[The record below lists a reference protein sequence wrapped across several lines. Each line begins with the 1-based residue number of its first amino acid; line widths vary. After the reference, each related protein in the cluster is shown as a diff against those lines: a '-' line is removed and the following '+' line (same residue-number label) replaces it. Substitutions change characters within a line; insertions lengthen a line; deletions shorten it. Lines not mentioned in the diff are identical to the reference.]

1 MWEQIKTENIIEGEK
16 YNFMDNQKFVHVGEL
31 HIIEFDDE
39 TLKNESNQILSQS
52 KIINSKTKDVIKNV
66 VRVWK

>member
-16 YNFMDNQKFVHVGEL
+16 YNFMDNQKFVYVGEL
-31 HIIEFDDE
+31 QEG
-39 TLKNESNQILSQS
+39 

>member
-1 MWEQIKTENIIEGEK
+1 MWEQIKPENIIEGEK

-31 HIIEFDDE
+31 Q
-39 TLKNESNQILSQS
+39 NG